1 MTRAVAPQQARAIED
16 ELLFES
22 LLQKCPNMR
31 LLRQI
36 HSRLLMSPLPLPSK
50 SFALSKIVGF
60 CALSPYGDIDHARAV
75 FDRMPYPNIFSC
87 NSLIR
92 GYAQF
97 KCPSKEPIFVYKRL
111 IEQGHPNP
119 NSFTMAFVLKACS
132 VLSTFYEGRQIHSHV
147 VRSGLG
153 SSPFVQTGLMSFYA
167 KCDEIGSARKV
178 FDEIPARNLVAWS
191 AMINGYAKLGMVN
204 ESLGL
209 FREMQKAGVAPD
221 EVTMVSVVTACAASG
236 ALELGKWVHAFMEK
250 HVMEIDLELNTALV
264 NMYAKC
270 GSIER
275 ARKIFDEMPERDA
288 KAWSSMIVGL
298 AIHGL
303 AEEALETFDRML
315 AAYVRPNQV
324 TFIGVLSAC
333 AHGGLVVDG
342 RRHWS
347 MMLEV
352 GIEPSMEH
360 YGCVVDLL
368 CRAGLIDDAY
378 CFVEAMPILP
388 NAVIW
393 RTLLVGCW
401 KKGVLDRGE
410 IAAENLLELEP
421 LNAEN
426 YLLISNLYAS
436 NSIWKKVMEI
446 RKKMK
451 ENGMRA
457 IPGCSSIEIDGFVH
471 EFVVGDRSHPEIKD
485 IREILREMSN
495 SVRDAGHDPWTSNI
509 LHDVGED
516 EKESALCEHSER
528 LAIAFGLLKT
538 KAPVIIRVVKNL
550 RVCGDCHEV
559 TKVIS
564 KVYEREIIVRD
575 RVRFHRF
582 IDGTCSC
589 KDYW

>member
-1 MTRAVAPQQARAIED
+1 MTCAVAAQQARAIED

-36 HSRLLMSPLPLPSK
+36 HSRLLISPLPIPSK

-97 KCPSKEPIFVYKRL
+97 KCPSKEPIFMYKRL

-147 VRSGLG
+147 VRSG
-153 SSPFVQTGLMSFYA
+153 
-167 KCDEIGSARKV
+167 
-178 FDEIPARNLVAWS
+178 
-191 AMINGYAKLGMVN
+191 
-204 ESLGL
+204 
-209 FREMQKAGVAPD
+209 EMQKAGVAPD

-250 HVMEIDLELNTALV
+250 HVMDIDLELNTALV

-324 TFIGVLSAC
+324 TFLGVLSAC

-378 CFVEAMPILP
+378 SFVEAMPILP

-393 RTLLVGCW
+393 RTLLVGCR

-410 IAAENLLELEP
+410 IAAEKLLELEP

-471 EFVVGDRSHPEIKD
+471 DFVVGDRSHLEIND

-495 SVRDAGHDPWTSNI
+495 RVRDAGHDPWTSNI

-575 RVRFHRF
+575 RVRGGFKNVLLIGADSLSWYVDWTDR
-582 IDGTCSC
+582 GTCILFSDAAGEVVVQAC
-589 KDYW
+589 DGYEDGLFAFDLHNDGNGQSFSVVLALFSF